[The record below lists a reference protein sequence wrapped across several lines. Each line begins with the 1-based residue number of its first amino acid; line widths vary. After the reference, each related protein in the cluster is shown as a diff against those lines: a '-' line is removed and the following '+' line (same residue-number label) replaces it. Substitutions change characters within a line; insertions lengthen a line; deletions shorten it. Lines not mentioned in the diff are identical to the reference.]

1 LLWSREKMRTPDA
14 LTKLGHLSRRFSR
27 NFSLK
32 ENKRPSFRGI
42 TAMTSRS

>member
-1 LLWSREKMRTPDA
+1 MREGVK
-14 LTKLGHLSRRFSR
+14 GISR